1 MMLSRTIWRPALA
14 AAALMS
20 LGACAGTMQ
29 ASSAQPR
36 LASADCFSTTQW
48 QGWSSPAEDVIYLKV
63 RPHKV
68 YRLDLL
74 SAGSRLDSGG
84 RFLISEVHGST
95 RICSANDMQ
104 LWIAD
109 DIGFKTPL
117 FPTALTMLTP
127 EDVEKLA
134 PADRP

>member
-1 MMLSRTIWRPALA
+1 MMLSKTMWRPALA
-14 AAALMS
+14 AAAVMS
-20 LGACAGTMQ
+20 LGACAGTMKT
-29 ASSAQPR
+29 SGEPR
-36 LASADCFSTTQW
+36 LASADCFSTAQW

-84 RFLISEVHGST
+84 RFLVSEIHGSS
-95 RICSANDMQ
+95 RICSANDLQ

-117 FPTALTMLTP
+117 FPKALTMLTP
-127 EDVEKLA
+127 EEVEKLA